1 MPGRE
6 TLKWGLVGVGM
17 AASWWALSWV
27 VWLWA

>member
-17 AASWWALSWV
+17 SASWWALSWV